1 MNEAPDVEVY
11 IVSSQEPPGGT
22 GEPGTSAV
30 VPAVGSAKAAAQN
43 ADRHQRVEAKGVMG
57 APDVS
62 QEGASLS

>member
-30 VPAVGSAKAAAQN
+30 GSANAAAQN

-62 QEGASLS
+62 QEGASQS